1 MEIETVNHTFWEC
14 MYVQTFWIQLKNYLN
29 ENGFEINITL
39 KTSTFGIQ
47 DQKTNHTKFKNFMI
61 LLAKYF
67 TIKTNVERQFQF

>member
-1 MEIETVNHTFWEC
+1 MEIETVNHMFWEC
-14 MYVQTFWIQLKNYLN
+14 MYVQTFWMQLKNYLN

-47 DQKTNHTKFKNFMI
+47 DQQTNENKLKNVMI

-67 TIKTNVERQFQF
+67 IFKTNVKRQFQI